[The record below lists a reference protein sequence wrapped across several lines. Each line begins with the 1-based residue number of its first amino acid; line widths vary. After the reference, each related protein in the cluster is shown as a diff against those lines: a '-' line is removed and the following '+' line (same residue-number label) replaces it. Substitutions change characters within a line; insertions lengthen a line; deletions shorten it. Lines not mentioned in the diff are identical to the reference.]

1 MLVPAIAF
9 AWWVVSMP
17 PVPTQSLGAMD
28 RATPSVRRAHD
39 RRPAVMPVSYEQGAA
54 EDDQE
59 TPDPA
64 SSGERVPVK
73 IVTPEI
79 VRAAKVY
86 LKELLD
92 SPFGA
97 ERSATLGGK
106 RYAFV
111 LEPHYHP
118 PGFVGGPHGW
128 HKGVTVYEVR

>member
-9 AWWVVSMP
+9 AWWVVSVP
-17 PVPTQSLGAMD
+17 PIPPETLNAID
-28 RATPSVRRAHD
+28 RATTTAHRAQHNK
-39 RRPAVMPVSYEQGAA
+39 PPVLPVSYEQTVAG
-54 EDDQE
+54 DDRE
-59 TPDPA
+59 MPD
-64 SSGERVPVK
+64 STSTGERVPVK

-79 VRAAKVY
+79 VRAAKIY